1 MEVADL
7 KFKKSK
13 MLLGTM
19 CALVLATTIGAFP
32 SKAESAFD
40 YNYYF
45 WKYPDV
51 ANAVGFDPQALF
63 NHYQTSG
70 MAEGRYAN
78 QQAEWRAAAGHVDTA
93 EERKAFL
100 MTIPP
105 ADPNNADSDLP
116 KLDPIYY
123 YNTYPDV
130 AKVVGKNAQGLLEHY
145 FAYGYSEGRLPY
157 YGADPCT
164 EVQTSY

>member
-1 MEVADL
+1 
-7 KFKKSK
+7 
-13 MLLGTM
+13 
-19 CALVLATTIGAFP
+19 
-32 SKAESAFD
+32 
-40 YNYYF
+40 
-45 WKYPDV
+45 
-51 ANAVGFDPQALF
+51 
-63 NHYQTSG
+63 

-100 MTIPP
+100 MIIPP

>member
-1 MEVADL
+1 
-7 KFKKSK
+7 
-13 MLLGTM
+13 
-19 CALVLATTIGAFP
+19 
-32 SKAESAFD
+32 
-40 YNYYF
+40 
-45 WKYPDV
+45 
-51 ANAVGFDPQALF
+51 
-63 NHYQTSG
+63 
-70 MAEGRYAN
+70 
-78 QQAEWRAAAGHVDTA
+78 
-93 EERKAFL
+93 

-130 AKVVGKNAQGLLEHY
+130 AKVVGKNSQGLLEHY

>member
-1 MEVADL
+1 
-7 KFKKSK
+7 
-13 MLLGTM
+13 
-19 CALVLATTIGAFP
+19 
-32 SKAESAFD
+32 
-40 YNYYF
+40 
-45 WKYPDV
+45 
-51 ANAVGFDPQALF
+51 
-63 NHYQTSG
+63 

-130 AKVVGKNAQGLLEHY
+130 AKVVGKKDVYKRQSRDSST
-145 FAYGYSEGRLPY
+145 FASASAAL
-157 YGADPCT
+157 
-164 EVQTSY
+164 SSLI

>member
-1 MEVADL
+1 MDVSVFFVSVNQGVINSCRFL
-7 KFKKSK
+7 KN
-13 MLLGTM
+13 G
-19 CALVLATTIGAFP
+19 
-32 SKAESAFD
+32 
-40 YNYYF
+40 
-45 WKYPDV
+45 
-51 ANAVGFDPQALF
+51 
-63 NHYQTSG
+63 
-70 MAEGRYAN
+70 
-78 QQAEWRAAAGHVDTA
+78 
-93 EERKAFL
+93 
-100 MTIPP
+100 PP

>member
-1 MEVADL
+1 MKISLMEVTDL

-51 ANAVGFDPQALF
+51 ANAVGFDPRHCSIITRPVEWQKDVM
-63 NHYQTSG
+63 QISRQSG
-70 MAEGRYAN
+70 
-78 QQAEWRAAAGHVDTA
+78 VPLPDT
-93 EERKAFL
+93 L
-100 MTIPP
+100 IPLK
-105 ADPNNADSDLP
+105 S
-116 KLDPIYY
+116 
-123 YNTYPDV
+123 
-130 AKVVGKNAQGLLEHY
+130 AKH
-145 FAYGYSEGRLPY
+145 S
-157 YGADPCT
+157 
-164 EVQTSY
+164 

>member
-1 MEVADL
+1 MEVTVL

-51 ANAVGFDPQALF
+51 ANAVGFDPQAL
-63 NHYQTSG
+63 
-70 MAEGRYAN
+70 
-78 QQAEWRAAAGHVDTA
+78 WRAAAGHVDTA

>member
-1 MEVADL
+1 MEVTDL

-123 YNTYPDV
+123 YNTYDNHQISAV
-130 AKVVGKNAQGLLEHY
+130 DMHKTNLDGENLST
-145 FAYGYSEGRLPY
+145 FALVKGEQIYM
-157 YGADPCT
+157 
-164 EVQTSY
+164 QN

>member
-1 MEVADL
+1 MEVTDL

-78 QQAEWRAAAGHVDTA
+78 QQAEWRAAAGHVNTA

-100 MTIPP
+100 MTLHLQTRPMLSLICRSLIRSTITIPTRM
-105 ADPNNADSDLP
+105 L
-116 KLDPIYY
+116 
-123 YNTYPDV
+123 
-130 AKVVGKNAQGLLEHY
+130 Q
-145 FAYGYSEGRLPY
+145 R
-157 YGADPCT
+157 
-164 EVQTSY
+164 

>member
-1 MEVADL
+1 MEVTDL
-7 KFKKSK
+7 KFKKNK

-100 MTIPP
+100 LTSRLQTRTMLILICRSLIRSTITIPTRM
-105 ADPNNADSDLP
+105 L
-116 KLDPIYY
+116 
-123 YNTYPDV
+123 
-130 AKVVGKNAQGLLEHY
+130 Q
-145 FAYGYSEGRLPY
+145 R
-157 YGADPCT
+157 
-164 EVQTSY
+164 

>member
-1 MEVADL
+1 MEVTDL

-51 ANAVGFDPQALF
+51 ANAVG
-63 NHYQTSG
+63 
-70 MAEGRYAN
+70 
-78 QQAEWRAAAGHVDTA
+78 
-93 EERKAFL
+93 ERKAFL

-157 YGADPCT
+157 YVADPCT